1 MCPERVTA
9 SLCAQIP
16 TQVMRG
22 VWRSQDW
29 TPVPRPWG
37 PAQPLPT
44 GPSARR
50 PLREPSL
57 PVLSPAS
64 SASITDLGNSF
75 LSLIRLCCLPL
86 APCPSPQ
93 ERGDPRDGG
102 GPAAGAGP
110 TAAPCPGRYL
120 SGLLRH
126 QLICFRLAPSL
137 PDQCFN
143 LAVVLNDLFP

>member
-9 SLCAQIP
+9 SLCTQIP

-75 LSLIRLCCLPL
+75 LSLIRLCCLPP
-86 APCPSPQ
+86 APRPSPQ
-93 ERGDPRDGG
+93 ERGDPGMEEAPLRERDRRRL
-102 GPAAGAGP
+102 PVLAGISQGCSD
-110 TAAPCPGRYL
+110 T
-120 SGLLRH
+120 
-126 QLICFRLAPSL
+126 
-137 PDQCFN
+137 N
-143 LAVVLNDLFP
+143 